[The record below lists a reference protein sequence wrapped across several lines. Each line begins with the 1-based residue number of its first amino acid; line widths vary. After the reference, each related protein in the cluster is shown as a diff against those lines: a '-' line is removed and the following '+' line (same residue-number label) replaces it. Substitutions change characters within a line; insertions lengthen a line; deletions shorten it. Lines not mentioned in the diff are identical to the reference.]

1 MCKFFLYTWAAIA
14 NGKSTDAT
22 KAKQK
27 IQYEFGATE
36 KMVTIK

>member
-1 MCKFFLYTWAAIA
+1 VAGERT
-14 NGKSTDAT
+14 KSINIQNTDAS

-36 KMVTIK
+36 QNVTIK